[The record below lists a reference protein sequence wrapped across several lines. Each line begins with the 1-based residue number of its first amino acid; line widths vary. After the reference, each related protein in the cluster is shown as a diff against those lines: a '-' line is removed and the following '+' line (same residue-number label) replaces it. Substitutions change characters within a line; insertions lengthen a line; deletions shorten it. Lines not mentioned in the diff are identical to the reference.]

1 MKIYTLIHTLI
12 IAVLATAHTQT
23 AAQQESPAGELL
35 EKLAENNR
43 AHESIQADFTFSYE
57 SLQSDEQ
64 NSWTGTITMKG
75 KKYKLELRNSTVYY
89 DGKTLWNHLH
99 EAGEVN
105 ISEPAEQKEGN
116 ILNHPHQIFEIHQ
129 MDLKHKYLGKEQ
141 KEDSMLYA
149 IDLFPKDLD
158 QDYSRIRLFLEQS
171 PVQIHSARI
180 SAKDGSRYT
189 IQINNLTTDQPVADS
204 IFVFDKKA
212 HPNVEVIDMRF

>member
-1 MKIYTLIHTLI
+1 MKIHTLI
-12 IAVLATAHTQT
+12 HPLLIAVLATAHIQ
-23 AAQQESPAGELL
+23 AVAQQESPADQLL

-43 AHESIQADFTFSYE
+43 AHESIRADFTFTYE
-57 SLQSDEQ
+57 SLQSNEQ

-105 ISEPAEQKEGN
+105 ISEPVEQKAGN

-129 MDLKHKYLGKEQ
+129 LDLKHQYLGEEQ
-141 KEDSMLYA
+141 KENRALHA

-158 QDYSRIRLFLEQS
+158 QDYSRIRLFLEKS
-171 PVQIHSARI
+171 PVQIHSAKI

-189 IQINNLTTDQPVADS
+189 IHINNLTTDQPVADS
-204 IFVFDKKA
+204 TFVFDKQA
-212 HPNVEVIDMRF
+212 HPNTEVIDMRF